1 MFHSPTYGELDLSQV
16 RKRTLAFMEEA
27 PEARY
32 RIVIGTDSA
41 PGKRGS
47 TDFVTALVIHRIG
60 TGAIYFWQRKI
71 EKRPLVLRQKIYQ
84 EASQSLE
91 FAEQVLTAFAK
102 DGINRY
108 DVEIHVDVGKFGETR
123 EMISEVVGMIRG
135 SGFPVKTKPDSYA
148 ASTVADRHT

>member
-16 RKRTLAFMEEA
+16 RKRTLAFMEEV
-27 PEARY
+27 PEAKY

-41 PGKRGS
+41 PGKKGI

-60 TGAIYFWQRKI
+60 TGAIYFWQRYL
-71 EKRPLVLRQKIYQ
+71 EKKPLVLRQKIYQ
-84 EASQSLE
+84 ETSLSLQW
-91 FAEQVLTAFAK
+91 AEKILTAFAQ

-123 EMISEVVGMIRG
+123 EMIAEVVGMVRG
-135 SGFPVKTKPDSYA
+135 SGFLVKTKPESFA
-148 ASTVADRHT
+148 ASNVADRYT